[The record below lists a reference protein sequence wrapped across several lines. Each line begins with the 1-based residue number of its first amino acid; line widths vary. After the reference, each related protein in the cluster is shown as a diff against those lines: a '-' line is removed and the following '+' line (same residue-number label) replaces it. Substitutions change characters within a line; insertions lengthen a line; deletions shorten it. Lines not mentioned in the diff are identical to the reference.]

1 MANPINYYNQ
11 YPYTDYQ
18 KINLDWLMDEDKK
31 QDESIASLDTR
42 VTALEEGGTSSDQE
56 LFFCV
61 YGTTTNAE
69 IEAAITN
76 NKLPVMLYN
85 GFFYTISSRVSAT
98 QHVFFAGDEV
108 QTREATVSSDIW
120 SATVTDIAPLNSPT
134 FTGTPTAPN
143 PANGDNSTKIA
154 TTHFV
159 QQMAG
164 GNFIAG
170 RGTIPNGGDA
180 NDYTLPGSYSKPAA
194 NTVSNL
200 PTQHSGMLYVFSNS
214 NSVVYQMYQCGP
226 DGELYFRQ
234 RGFSW
239 IDITSLFSRV
249 TAIESAITADEGSY
263 FKADRRTLTNA
274 DDANNIKEPGS
285 YYKAS
290 GVSVA
295 NIPVTHAGYL
305 YVFSSGATPYQVFQ
319 GGYYKEFYYRYNN
332 GAWVDLGSIPS
343 QITTITGDILD
354 IENKYFKGNRATL
367 ATGDDANDIYMPG
380 SYAKPAAAVVDHL
393 PNQNSGYLI
402 ILNNSSGGYYQL
414 YMDRYDHVYAR
425 NYLAG
430 AEWQLVAV
438 SSKYQNRL
446 LGKTIIGLGDS
457 LMYGQGLSAADRD
470 SKTWLALLRDTY
482 NMTAYNYGVSS
493 SAVAYHVGE
502 DPESLATR
510 IDAIVTT
517 HQDETID
524 YFVIEGGANDYTIE
538 SPLGTLE
545 RSNVDKSTF
554 YGALNYIINS
564 IKTAWPRCHILLMTN
579 YDRKVRS
586 KIVGGETLT
595 DEVYV
600 NAMVDFAHM
609 RGIPVY
615 DNYHDMG
622 MSIRDW
628 YNAGYVDNWFFP
640 TSLGQH
646 LSVDAY
652 AYLAPIYSN
661 KLQSI

>member
-1 MANPINYYNQ
+1 MINQ
-11 YPYTDYQ
+11 FPYTNFNEV
-18 KINLDWLMDEDKK
+18 NLDWLAEQDKT
-31 QDESIASLDTR
+31 QNNAIASLDSR
-42 VTALEEGGTSSDQE
+42 VTALESGGTSTGDE
-56 LFFCV
+56 LYFCT

-69 IEAAITN
+69 IEAALGN
-76 NKLPVMLYN
+76 DMLPVCDYG
-85 GFFYTISSRVSAT
+85 GFRYIFSSRISAT
-98 QHVFFAGDEV
+98 QHTFFAGDEV
-108 QTREATVSSDIW
+108 QTREITVSSDIW
-120 SATVTDIAPLNSPT
+120 SASVTDIAPLDSPA
-134 FTGTPTAPN
+134 FTGTPSAPN
-143 PANGDNSTKIA
+143 PTSGDNSTRIA

-170 RGTIPNGGDA
+170 RGTLANGDDA
-180 NDYTLPGSYSKPAA
+180 DNIILPGSYNKPAA

-214 NSVVYQMYQCGP
+214 NSTVYQIYQGGP
-226 DGELYFRQ
+226 YGELFYRQ
-234 RGFSW
+234 RGYAW
-239 IDITSLFSRV
+239 KDIKSLFTRMDSV
-249 TAIESAITADEGSY
+249 ESAITADEASY

-274 DDANNIKEPGS
+274 DDANNITEPGS
-285 YYKAS
+285 YYKAG

-305 YVFSSGATPYQVFQ
+305 YVFSSGSTSYQVFQ
-319 GGYYKEFYYRYNN
+319 GGYYEDFYYRYYHN
-332 GAWVDLGSIPS
+332 AWVDLGSIPS
-343 QITTITGDILD
+343 QITTINGDISNIQD
-354 IENKYFKGNRATL
+354 WYFKGNRGTL
-367 ATGDDANDIYMPG
+367 ATGDDADNIYLPG
-380 SYAKPAAAVVDHL
+380 SYAKPLAAVVDHL
-393 PNQNSGYLI
+393 PTQHSGYLI
-402 ILNNSSGGYYQL
+402 VLNHTSGGYYQL
-414 YMDRYDHVYAR
+414 YLDAYNHVYYR
-425 NYLAG
+425 NYLG
-430 AEWQLVAV
+430 NWQLVSV
-438 SSKYQNRL
+438 SSIYQNRL
-446 LGKTIIGLGDS
+446 YGKTIIGLGDS

-470 SKTWLALLRDTY
+470 SKTWLARLRDTY
-482 NMTAYNYGVSS
+482 DMTAYNYGVSS
-493 SAVAYHVGE
+493 SAVAYHTGE

-545 RSNVDKSTF
+545 RSNVDKSTY

-586 KIVGGETLT
+586 KTVNGETLT

-628 YNAGYVDNWFFP
+628 YNSGYLDNWFFP